1 MIRPV
6 FDVSFT
12 KSLGSLFSSDSLTI
26 HRKHL
31 LLRLRPQPSSAMMD
45 TCYLC
50 PSPQIVFFLNI

>member
-12 KSLGSLFSSDSLTI
+12 KSLGSLLSSDSLTI

-31 LLRLRPQPSSAMMD
+31 LLRLRPRPA
-45 TCYLC
+45 L
-50 PSPQIVFFLNI
+50 PFALL